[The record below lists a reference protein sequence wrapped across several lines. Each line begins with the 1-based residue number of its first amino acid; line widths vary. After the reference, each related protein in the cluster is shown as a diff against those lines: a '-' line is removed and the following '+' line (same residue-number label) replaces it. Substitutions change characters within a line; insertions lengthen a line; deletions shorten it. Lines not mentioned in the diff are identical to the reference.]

1 MKKLLSYS
9 ICLII
14 LISAFIPK
22 AVISAENYSGNV
34 YYFDSVNGDDE
45 NDGLSINSPKKTPRK
60 IMTRLSSGDAVLLKR
75 GCIFPTSTISVKKS
89 GTEDEPITLSCYG
102 DETEDLPII
111 MGKDT
116 TDDVIR
122 IDNQSYITIDSLHI
136 ISSYSEIETPASCI
150 KIQAK
155 DGKTILNNT
164 VKNCILEGDNDD
176 WNNHYQSGLDGI
188 SVDPISYYG
197 YFNGITIE
205 NNEIYNVKSVGID
218 INGCYGGSNS
228 LGVVNEPSAKNV
240 VIRNNFLYNI
250 GKDGIRVTN
259 CNSPLVEYNTCGKS
273 HSFAKTTWHVA
284 IWPFACYNSLFQYNE
299 AYDTKTTYDGQGFDC
314 DYQSYGT
321 LFQYNYSHDNEGG
334 FMLICT
340 EPTFLN
346 NTAFNVG
353 ATVRYNISQNDMN
366 TLINLTGHITDTK
379 IYNNTIYTNKYVRLV
394 LNVYSRDRMTY
405 PINTKIYNNIFYT
418 KYGDFNWEINTGTE
432 YYTTGTEFKNN
443 LVYGDNYLNY
453 PQNDSASE
461 KGDGITAEN
470 NIYNKDPLF
479 LKPGGAMKGLESCYA
494 YKLQASSPALKSG
507 MIIEDNNK
515 FDFFG
520 NEVNNTDKPN
530 IGAYNG
536 KGIKLSIGDVNADE
550 NINLI
555 DIICL
560 KSYLLNYY
568 GDNDI
573 NFKNTDLNNDGKI
586 DLKDYVLLRKLISK
600 NS

>member
-60 IMTRLSSGDAVLLKR
+60 IMTRLSPGDAVLLKR
-75 GCIFPTSTISVKKS
+75 GCIFSTSTISVKKS

-228 LGVVNEPSAKNV
+228 LGVVNEP
-240 VIRNNFLYNI
+240 
-250 GKDGIRVTN
+250 
-259 CNSPLVEYNTCGKS
+259 
-273 HSFAKTTWHVA
+273 
-284 IWPFACYNSLFQYNE
+284 
-299 AYDTKTTYDGQGFDC
+299 
-314 DYQSYGT
+314 
-321 LFQYNYSHDNEGG
+321 
-334 FMLICT
+334 
-340 EPTFLN
+340 
-346 NTAFNVG
+346 
-353 ATVRYNISQNDMN
+353 
-366 TLINLTGHITDTK
+366 
-379 IYNNTIYTNKYVRLV
+379 
-394 LNVYSRDRMTY
+394 
-405 PINTKIYNNIFYT
+405 
-418 KYGDFNWEINTGTE
+418 
-432 YYTTGTEFKNN
+432 
-443 LVYGDNYLNY
+443 
-453 PQNDSASE
+453 
-461 KGDGITAEN
+461 
-470 NIYNKDPLF
+470 
-479 LKPGGAMKGLESCYA
+479 
-494 YKLQASSPALKSG
+494 
-507 MIIEDNNK
+507 
-515 FDFFG
+515 
-520 NEVNNTDKPN
+520 
-530 IGAYNG
+530 
-536 KGIKLSIGDVNADE
+536 
-550 NINLI
+550 
-555 DIICL
+555 
-560 KSYLLNYY
+560 
-568 GDNDI
+568 
-573 NFKNTDLNNDGKI
+573 
-586 DLKDYVLLRKLISK
+586 
-600 NS
+600 